1 MSVGRP
7 ELCVAAVALDG
18 DHLLLVRRG
27 TDPGQGQWSLPGGR
41 VEAGEAMVAAVVRE
55 FREETG
61 LAAVCGPVIGWVEQM
76 SAEHHFVIVD
86 FEVTV
91 LDDDPP
97 VSGSDADEAAWFPLA
112 EVSALQLVDGL
123 GSFLV
128 EHELVP
134 DFFLPLDG

>member
-1 MSVGRP
+1 M
-7 ELCVAAVALDG
+7 DG

-27 TDPGQGQWSLPGGR
+27 TAPGQGQWSLPGGR

-61 LAAVCGPVIGWVEQM
+61 LVAVCGPMIGWVEQM

-112 EVSALQLVDGL
+112 GVSGLKLVDGL
-123 GSFLV
+123 GSFLA

-134 DFFLPLDG
+134 DFFLPLAADPS

>member
-1 MSVGRP
+1 M
-7 ELCVAAVALDG
+7 DG

-27 TDPGQGQWSLPGGR
+27 TAPGQGQWSLPGGR

-61 LAAVCGPVIGWVEQM
+61 LVAVCGPMIGWVEQM

-86 FEVTV
+86 FQVTV

-112 EVSALQLVDGL
+112 EVSGLKLVDGL
-123 GSFLV
+123 GSFLA

-134 DFFLPLDG
+134 DFFLPLAADPS

>member
-1 MSVGRP
+1 
-7 ELCVAAVALDG
+7 
-18 DHLLLVRRG
+18 
-27 TDPGQGQWSLPGGR
+27 
-41 VEAGEAMVAAVVRE
+41 MVAAVVRE

-61 LAAVCGPVIGWVEQM
+61 LVAVCGPIIGWVEQM

-112 EVSALQLVDGL
+112 EVSALELVDGL
-123 GSFLV
+123 GSFLG
-128 EHELVP
+128 EHEVVP
-134 DFFLPLDG
+134 DLFLPLDG

>member
-1 MSVGRP
+1 
-7 ELCVAAVALDG
+7 
-18 DHLLLVRRG
+18 
-27 TDPGQGQWSLPGGR
+27 
-41 VEAGEAMVAAVVRE
+41 MVAAVVRE

-61 LAAVCGPVIGWVEQM
+61 LVAVCGPMIGWVEQM

-112 EVSALQLVDGL
+112 EVSALELVDGL
-123 GSFLV
+123 GAFLA

-134 DFFLPLDG
+134 DFLLPLDG

>member
-1 MSVGRP
+1 
-7 ELCVAAVALDG
+7 
-18 DHLLLVRRG
+18 
-27 TDPGQGQWSLPGGR
+27 
-41 VEAGEAMVAAVVRE
+41 MVAAVVRE

-61 LAAVCGPVIGWVEQM
+61 LVAVCGPMIGWVEQM

-112 EVSALQLVDGL
+112 EVSGLKLVDGL
-123 GSFLV
+123 GSFLA

-134 DFFLPLDG
+134 DFFLPLAADPS

>member
-1 MSVGRP
+1 
-7 ELCVAAVALDG
+7 
-18 DHLLLVRRG
+18 
-27 TDPGQGQWSLPGGR
+27 
-41 VEAGEAMVAAVVRE
+41 MVAAVVRE

-61 LAAVCGPVIGWVEQM
+61 LVAVCGPVIGWVEQM